1 MSIAASKL
9 PLSVEQQRVQFRM
22 YKQDFMDAMDEYIN
36 GLSHREMYDMLYEFW
51 FDWLLANKDV
61 EFINE
66 FIESKEL

>member
-22 YKQDFMDAMDEYIN
+22 YKQDFIAAMDDYIN
-36 GLSHREMYDMLYEFW
+36 GLSHGEMYDQLYEFW

-61 EFINE
+61 EFINKFVE
-66 FIESKEL
+66 TKEL